1 LSIKTKAMRSF
12 ALTLFICLAGMMAN
26 AQVQFNI
33 FGGPNVTTAGYRV
46 ESTKQNTSVKYGFQL
61 GMGAKVVFDN
71 QLYFAPAAF
80 YSMKGYKV
88 KFTNF
93 AFPPSPDA
101 TDNNTTFH
109 TFELAFLLQYD
120 FNNNPDHFFLKVGPT
135 LDFQVFGKEKFNTPT
150 GMVDRKT
157 PFGYDKYGHYSA
169 NALVQFGYEMKNGFF
184 FFGQYSHGLG
194 DINNAD
200 GGPSI
205 RHKGFGI
212 SIGKMLGK
220 NKIVIDTKNK
230 E

>member
-1 LSIKTKAMRSF
+1 MRSL
-12 ALTLFICLAGMMAN
+12 ALILSICLAGLTAD

-33 FGGPNVTTAGYRV
+33 FGGVNYTTAGYRV
-46 ESTKQNTSVKYGFQL
+46 ESTKQKTSGKPGFQL
-61 GMGAKVVFDN
+61 GMGAKVFFDN

-93 AFPPSPDA
+93 AFPPDPAA
-101 TDNNTTFH
+101 TDNNATFH

-120 FNNNPDHFFLKVGPT
+120 FNNNPDHFFLKAGPT
-135 LDFQVFGKEKFNTPT
+135 LDFQLFGKEKFNTPT
-150 GMVDRKT
+150 GLVDRKT
-157 PFGYDKYGHYSA
+157 PFGYDKYGHYAA
-169 NALVQFGYEMKNGFF
+169 NALLQFGYEMKSGFF
-184 FFGQYSHGLG
+184 FFAQYSHGLG

-200 GGPSI
+200 DGPSI

-220 NKIVIDTKNK
+220 NKIVIDTRNK